1 MEYSFDEII
10 CREGTNCIKYDK
22 RDKYFGS
29 NDLLPM
35 WVADLDF
42 KTPRFIT
49 DAINERA
56 QQGILGYSFKP
67 DSYYQA
73 IVNWVKKRHGWAI
86 EKNWILDF
94 EGVVPSLD
102 FIINAFT
109 SEGDKIILQPPVYYP
124 FFQNVQ
130 SNKREIIY
138 NQLKVEDDKYI
149 MDLDD
154 LKTQID
160 AKTTMFILCSPHN
173 PGGRVWT
180 KTELKDLAAICLE
193 NNMLIVSDEI
203 HFDLV
208 FSGYK
213 HVPMASVS
221 NEIATNTITTI
232 SASKTFNIAGLT
244 SSSVI
249 VPDEKKRKVLKDHM
263 TRYHMGMGNVFSNV
277 AVEAAF
283 THGEQWLNELMKYLK
298 ENLYFLSK
306 TFANE
311 ITEIEAMQPEATY
324 LVWLNCKAL
333 GLDDHALKKF
343 MVNKAKVGMNPGHM
357 FGPGGEGFQRI
368 NIGCPREVLA
378 DGLKRIRN
386 AVKSLKF

>member
-49 DAINERA
+49 DAINERT

-94 EGVVPSLD
+94 DGVVPSLD